1 MENYILTASDNQG
14 KTVIRIV
21 AESEE
26 EAIFAGIAKTLDRAI
41 KSERWAKG
49 RITLTDSNGKLI
61 QEMSAK

>member
-1 MENYILTASDNQG
+1 MDTYTLTASDNEG
-14 KTVIRIV
+14 TTVIRIV

-26 EAIFAGIAKTLDRAI
+26 EAIFAGITKTLDRAI